1 MAKRFPVMIFIRKMH
16 DSKLP
21 YVYDYSSTP
30 NTLKRIIGTQ
40 SPKKADFN
48 LSAPILRKEEN
59 EKKEKS
65 KKYSDK
71 DLGKRVEYFMKR
83 CAVV

>member
-1 MAKRFPVMIFIRKMH
+1 MAKRFPIMIFIRKMH

-30 NTLKRIIGTQ
+30 NTLRRIIGTQ

-48 LSAPILRKEEN
+48 LGAPILKK
-59 EKKEKS
+59 EKKEKKD
-65 KKYSDK
+65 KKYSK
-71 DLGKRVEYFMKR
+71 KHFGERVEYFMKR
-83 CAVV
+83 CVVV

>member
-1 MAKRFPVMIFIRKMH
+1 MAKRFPIMIFIRKMH

-30 NTLKRIIGTQ
+30 NTLKKIIGTQ

-48 LSAPILRKEEN
+48 LGAPILKK
-59 EKKEKS
+59 EKKEKKD

-71 DLGKRVEYFMKR
+71 DFGERVEYFMKR
-83 CAVV
+83 CIVV

>member
-1 MAKRFPVMIFIRKMH
+1 MAKRFPIMIFIRNMH

-30 NTLKRIIGTQ
+30 NTLRRIIGTQ

-48 LSAPILRKEEN
+48 LSAPILKK
-59 EKKEKS
+59 EKKEKKD
-65 KKYSDK
+65 KKYSNK
-71 DLGKRVEYFMKR
+71 DFGERVEYFMKR
-83 CAVV
+83 CVVV

>member
-1 MAKRFPVMIFIRKMH
+1 MAKRFPIMIFIRKMH

-48 LSAPILRKEEN
+48 LGAPIL
-59 EKKEKS
+59 KKEKKD

-71 DLGKRVEYFMKR
+71 DFGERVEYFMKR
-83 CAVV
+83 CIVV

>member
-1 MAKRFPVMIFIRKMH
+1 MAKRFPVMIFIRKIH

-21 YVYDYSSTP
+21 YVYDYNNTP

-59 EKKEKS
+59 KENKEKKKIFRQRLW
-65 KKYSDK
+65 KKI
-71 DLGKRVEYFMKR
+71 
-83 CAVV
+83 